1 MDLNQQKKNTIFGYS
16 TLCMNSED
24 VDYLIGLINKNNNI
38 SIDNNLKYMK
48 SLAKISSFNCRPYI
62 NKYIEKE
69 EREEASKK
77 DKEKVRER
85 EEASKREKA
94 LLHTNILNN
103 KSSPEV
109 LSEIYNNNL
118 EYLMES
124 NTDNKAI
131 YKEISNDK
139 STGDLDE
146 SKTLK
151 DIFADLNL
159 LKYENIGR
167 VIKIQYDISY
177 GNEDKNNGKTNYK
190 YIYIKKNNEDYI
202 LIRIDIIKNG
212 NCENNKIIWNRFKK
226 IYISVNKFDIEQITE
241 VDFKSIET
249 AGGYKKSS
257 KFKTKEVLG
266 KLRRVYRIP
275 NSKKEHI
282 KHKGKLITVSEYKI
296 LMKLKNKR

>member
-1 MDLNQQKKNTIFGYS
+1 MDSTQRNNTKFGYS
-16 TLCMNSED
+16 SALCMNSED

-38 SIDNNLKYMK
+38 SIDNNLTYMK

-62 NKYIEKE
+62 KKYIENYEKE
-69 EREEASKK
+69 EREEASK
-77 DKEKVRER
+77 RER

-94 LLHTNILNN
+94 LLDTNILNN

-109 LSEIYNNNL
+109 LSEIYDNNL

-131 YKEISNDK
+131 YTEISNK

-151 DIFADLNL
+151 DIFADLDL
-159 LKYENIGR
+159 LKDKNKGK

-177 GNEDKNNGKTNYK
+177 GNEDKYDGKTNYK
-190 YIYIKKNNEDYI
+190 YIYIKKYNEDYI
-202 LIRIDIIKNG
+202 LIRIDLIEEG
-212 NCENNKIIWNRFKK
+212 NYENNKIIWNMFKK
-226 IYISVNKFDIEQITE
+226 IYISVNTFDIEQIKE

-282 KHKGKLITVSEYKI
+282 MHKGKLITISEYKK